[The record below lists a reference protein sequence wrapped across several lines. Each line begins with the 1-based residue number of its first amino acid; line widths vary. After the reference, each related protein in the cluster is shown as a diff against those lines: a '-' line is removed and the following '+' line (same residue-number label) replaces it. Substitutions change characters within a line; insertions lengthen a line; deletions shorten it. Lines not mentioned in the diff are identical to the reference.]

1 MTNDDRNLFIGERA
15 KLEEEAERRER
26 EAQLAAIEEH
36 KRLEAENQERF
47 QLRNKT
53 YQRDLDMQID
63 YQKRTKEKEKEEEVR
78 EFLLGK
84 VRNPA
89 TILQLTIICYR
100 LYIRMVAA
108 KKRLG

>member
-1 MTNDDRNLFIGERA
+1 
-15 KLEEEAERRER
+15 
-26 EAQLAAIEEH
+26 
-36 KRLEAENQERF
+36 
-47 QLRNKT
+47 
-53 YQRDLDMQID
+53 MQID

-108 KKRLG
+108 KKRDFRVD